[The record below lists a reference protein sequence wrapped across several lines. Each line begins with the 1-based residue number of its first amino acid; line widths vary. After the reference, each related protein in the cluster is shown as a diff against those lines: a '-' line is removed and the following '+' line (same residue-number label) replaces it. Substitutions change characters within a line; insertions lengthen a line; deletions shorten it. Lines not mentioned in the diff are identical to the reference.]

1 MRCTLLLTLGLT
13 VSFAASVNAQDAQ
26 RGDQDRPRERITSV
40 PEQRRT
46 QPSQPLTPEQRAD
59 LSESVRRLTNDNPP
73 SNFDMRVRV
82 KLAREGYVYIEDSDA
97 YVFDPPAAEAYL
109 QSLYHDDQ
117 PVPSFPQGGGVN
129 IQENNGTV
137 IIGNGAGAGAGYD
150 LSDVTDA
157 QQGIRGY
164 ADGSNGPGFYTK
176 ERWYQWH
183 LAQRRGTQLRDA
195 NRTIVDEG
203 MRFFR
208 MGDYQR
214 AAITWLRASELDQG
228 DAASRLAAGHALFAL
243 GRYSEANRLLAH
255 AFELT
260 PQLASLSYDIR
271 KDYGNVRDFDEHL
284 AALERFVAA
293 NPRDYHGRLLLGYI
307 LSYTYGPGYG
317 YEHLQPVIQTVPS
330 DSFAQKLWATAQM
343 VGPATTP
350 RRERTVN
357 AQQGY
362 APMQPT
368 RFSDGRPRIQKMRP
382 TDSRQPQ
389 RAKNNPS
396 ATNSKP
402 QSNDEPEKMRL
413 VND

>member
-1 MRCTLLLTLGLT
+1 MRYTLLLTLGLT
-13 VSFAASVNAQDAQ
+13 VSLSTSSHAQEPNS
-26 RGDQDRPRERITSV
+26 GEQDRPRARITSV

-59 LSESVRRLTNDNPP
+59 LSESTRRLTNPNAP

-82 KLAREGYVYIEDSDA
+82 KLAREGYIYIEDRDA
-97 YVFDPPAAEAYL
+97 YIFDPPAAEAYL

-129 IQENNGTV
+129 LQENNGTV
-137 IIGNGAGAGAGYD
+137 IVGNGAGVGAGYD

-157 QQGIRGY
+157 QQGIRRY
-164 ADGSNGPGFYTK
+164 ADGPNGPGFYTK

-183 LAQRRGTQLRDA
+183 LAQRRGTQLRDV

-214 AAITWLRASELDQG
+214 AAITWLRASELDHG

-243 GRYSEANRLLAH
+243 GRYAEANKLLAH

-271 KDYGNVRDFDEHL
+271 NDYGNPRDFNAHL
-284 AALERFVAA
+284 AALEQFVATH
-293 NPRDYHGRLLLGYI
+293 PRDYHGRLLLGYI

-317 YEHLQPVIQTVPS
+317 YQHLQPVIQTVPG
-330 DSFAQKLWATAQM
+330 DTFAQKLWTSAKM
-343 VGPATTP
+343 IGPATTP
-350 RRERTVN
+350 RRDWAVTN
-357 AQQGY
+357 QQGY
-362 APMQPT
+362 APMQPA

-382 TDSRQPQ
+382 TDNTSSRQ
-389 RAKNNPS
+389 
-396 ATNSKP
+396 TTDY
-402 QSNDEPEKMRL
+402 DEPKPAKQQREKEPGKMRL

>member
-1 MRCTLLLTLGLT
+1 MRCTVLLTLGLT
-13 VSFAASVNAQDAQ
+13 VLLASSANAQDTKH
-26 RGDQDRPRERITSV
+26 GEQDGPRERITSV

-82 KLAREGYVYIEDSDA
+82 KLAREGYVYIEDRDA
-97 YVFDPPAAEAYL
+97 YIFDPPAAEAYL

-117 PVPSFPQGGGVN
+117 PVPSFPRGGGVN

-137 IIGNGAGAGAGYD
+137 IIGNGAGNGAGYD

-157 QQGIRGY
+157 QQGIRRY
-164 ADGSNGPGFYTK
+164 ADGPNGPGFYTK

-271 KDYGNVRDFDEHL
+271 KDYGNVRDFDQQL

-330 DSFAQKLWATAQM
+330 DTFARKLWATAQL
-343 VGPATTP
+343 VGPAATP
-350 RRERTVN
+350 RREWTVSS
-357 AQQGY
+357 QQGY

-382 TDSRQPQ
+382 TDNRGPR
-389 RAKNNPS
+389 RATNHS
-396 ATNSKP
+396 GATNSKP
-402 QSNDEPEKMRL
+402 QSKDEPEKMRL